1 MNTDQNTRHIYKTED
16 IDWDG
21 LKAAGISK
29 KQLEAEGN
37 MELLL
42 QGKETG
48 IVPLKLHISV
58 LSLTMDATLK
68 LVPDGQRQTGYG
80 NKRSP
85 SEGGGGSLTGKQ

>member
-37 MELLL
+37 MELFC
-42 QGKETG
+42 KE
-48 IVPLKLHISV
+48 
-58 LSLTMDATLK
+58 
-68 LVPDGQRQTGYG
+68 R
-80 NKRSP
+80 KRASFR
-85 SEGGGGSLTGKQ
+85 

>member
-1 MNTDQNTRHIYKTED
+1 MRLPLRLLADFRYKTED

-42 QGKETG
+42 QG
-48 IVPLKLHISV
+48 
-58 LSLTMDATLK
+58 
-68 LVPDGQRQTGYG
+68 
-80 NKRSP
+80 
-85 SEGGGGSLTGKQ
+85 

>member
-58 LSLTMDATLK
+58 LWQSDVYEK
-68 LVPDGQRQTGYG
+68 
-80 NKRSP
+80 
-85 SEGGGGSLTGKQ
+85 GSSIYRAAHDE

>member
-48 IVPLKLHISV
+48 IVPLNLHISV
-58 LSLTMDATLK
+58 K
-68 LVPDGQRQTGYG
+68 LPPPPSDGDRLF
-80 NKRSP
+80 P
-85 SEGGGGSLTGKQ
+85 

>member
-16 IDWDG
+16 IDWNG

-48 IVPLKLHISV
+48 IIPLKLHISV

-68 LVPDGQRQTGYG
+68 LVVMEINGLRQ
-80 NKRSP
+80 K
-85 SEGGGGSLTGKQ
+85 EEAV

>member
-48 IVPLKLHISV
+48 IVPLKLHISEIGRASCRERV
-58 LSLTMDATLK
+58 
-68 LVPDGQRQTGYG
+68 
-80 NKRSP
+80 
-85 SEGGGGSLTGKQ
+85 

>member
-48 IVPLKLHISV
+48 IIPLKLHISV
-58 LSLTMDATLK
+58 LSLTMDATLEA
-68 LVPDGQRQTGYG
+68 GTRRQRQAGYG

-85 SEGGGGSLTGKQ
+85 SEGGGSLTGKQ

>member
-42 QGKETG
+42 QGKERHRSAE
-48 IVPLKLHISV
+48 LHISV

-68 LVPDGQRQTGYG
+68 LVPDGNGRPVMEINGLRQ
-80 NKRSP
+80 K
-85 SEGGGGSLTGKQ
+85 EEAAV

>member
-48 IVPLKLHISV
+48 IIPLKLHISV
-58 LSLTMDATLK
+58 LK
-68 LVPDGQRQTGYG
+68 PDNGCHAEAGTRRQRQADHG

>member
-21 LKAAGISK
+21 LKAA
-29 KQLEAEGN
+29 GN

-68 LVPDGQRQTGYG
+68 LVPDGNGRPVMEINGLRQ
-80 NKRSP
+80 K
-85 SEGGGGSLTGKQ
+85 EEAAV

>member
-1 MNTDQNTRHIYKTED
+1 MNTDQNTRHIYEHKRYRLGRSEGRRYRQETT
-16 IDWDG
+16 G
-21 LKAAGISK
+21 SG
-29 KQLEAEGN
+29 GN

-68 LVPDGQRQTGYG
+68 LVPDVTTADRLW
-80 NKRSP
+80 K
-85 SEGGGGSLTGKQ
+85 

>member
-68 LVPDGQRQTGYG
+68 LVPDGNGRAGHG

-85 SEGGGGSLTGKQ
+85 SEGGGSSLTGKQ

>member
-29 KQLEAEGN
+29 KQLEAEGQHGTVAARKGN
-37 MELLL
+37 
-42 QGKETG
+42 GHRSAETPYFG
-48 IVPLKLHISV
+48 PQ
-58 LSLTMDATLK
+58 
-68 LVPDGQRQTGYG
+68 PDNGCHAEAGTRRQRQAGYG

>member
-48 IVPLKLHISV
+48 IVPLKLHIS
-58 LSLTMDATLK
+58 TMDATLK
-68 LVPDGQRQTGYG
+68 LVPDGNGRPVMEINGLRQ
-80 NKRSP
+80 K
-85 SEGGGGSLTGKQ
+85 EEAAV

>member
-42 QGKETG
+42 QGKGNGHRSAETPYFG
-48 IVPLKLHISV
+48 PQ
-58 LSLTMDATLK
+58 
-68 LVPDGQRQTGYG
+68 PDNGCHAEAGTDGNGRPVMEINGLRQ
-80 NKRSP
+80 K
-85 SEGGGGSLTGKQ
+85 EEAAV

>member
-29 KQLEAEGN
+29 KQLEAEGKH
-37 MELLL
+37 
-42 QGKETG
+42 GTVAARKGTG
-48 IVPLKLHISV
+48 IIPLKLHISV

-68 LVPDGQRQTGYG
+68 LVPDGNGRSVMEINGLRQ
-80 NKRSP
+80 K
-85 SEGGGGSLTGKQ
+85 EEAV

>member
-68 LVPDGQRQTGYG
+68 LVPDGNGTERELYLLFPGQTAA
-80 NKRSP
+80 S
-85 SEGGGGSLTGKQ
+85 SF

>member
-1 MNTDQNTRHIYKTED
+1 MNTDQNTRHIDKTED

-68 LVPDGQRQTGYG
+68 LVSDGNGRPVMEINGLRQ
-80 NKRSP
+80 K
-85 SEGGGGSLTGKQ
+85 EEAAV

>member
-58 LSLTMDATLK
+58 LSLTMDSTLK
-68 LVPDGQRQTGYG
+68 LVPDGNGRPVMEINGLRQ
-80 NKRSP
+80 K
-85 SEGGGGSLTGKQ
+85 EEAAV

>member
-68 LVPDGQRQTGYG
+68 LVPAGYG